1 MSKEKTKGVKEKFS
15 AAKKKKDD
23 ITKYYNDI
31 AMKNDAI
38 NKLKDAERKKK
49 KNKKHAKSKTS
60 KNKGSKNYKK
70 QYIGQ
75 G

>member
-23 ITKYYNDI
+23 ITEYYNDI

-38 NKLKDAERKKK
+38 NKLKDSERKKK
-49 KNKKHAKSKTS
+49 RQ
-60 KNKGSKNYKK
+60 KK
-70 QYIGQ
+70 QALNPFGSIRGFM
-75 G
+75 GFGSGLRKK